1 MITLRKL
8 KIEYD
13 RLLLDDTNL
22 TFYRGQV
29 SLISGKSGIGKTSLL
44 YRIGLASTHL
54 DYEMEIDDI
63 QVHTLNEK
71 QISDIRRY
79 QIGFV
84 LQEKDILEHLD
95 VFGNLSYYALMVGK
109 SLTEQEAE
117 SLLEQVSLHV
127 PFTQDVMTLSLGER
141 QRLAIACSLVKDPD
155 IIIMDEPTASL
166 DQQNEDLIFQIL
178 TNLAHDQNKYVIIAS
193 HSLKAMEVADWI
205 YTFQDTQI
213 QITNKGICDEIKCSQ
228 KAQPKASFVGTYIKQ
243 YLHQYRYMQVMM
255 TFIIILTFSI
265 SYFLYAF
272 FQQSIQHQQ
281 DILYKQFDKQLY
293 VVDQKENLH
302 IDEGMHP
309 FTMNDPAGKP
319 YIKAVMGDYPDI
331 EIVPYFDESD
341 FSDKV
346 NAWFTMASTH
356 GIYISEEAKQILGE
370 QVSVYKDNFDFS
382 IDLYELNE
390 KSMKTHKVS
399 YQLPVNGILKK
410 GVKNHYTKPGH
421 AYIYIY
427 EPTLASL
434 YSTVA
439 STSQYPGYTFIYKDI
454 DELKQAK
461 NEFEKAG
468 YFVNDDFIEIDS
480 VEAIISQYDS
490 IRNKIFIVLYVI
502 SFILMN
508 AICVHLFYRRRKEMA
523 ILKLNGI
530 SNQELRHIFMLE
542 YAVEAF
548 SGICISSLICV
559 ALSFLHK
566 TLYINLIILNILF
579 FVFIFWCVAFMCA
592 LLIKRLTVEN
602 ELRH

>member
-1 MITLRKL
+1 MITLKKL

-13 RLLLDDTNL
+13 RLLLEDTNL
-22 TFYRGQV
+22 IFYRGQV

-109 SLTEQEAE
+109 SLTEQDAK

-166 DQQNEDLIFQIL
+166 DQQNEDFIFQIL
-178 TNLAHDQNKYVIIAS
+178 TNLAHDENKYVIIAS

-205 YTFQDTQI
+205 YTFQDTQM
-213 QITNKGICDEIKCSQ
+213 KVSKEGKHEEIKCSQ
-228 KAQPKASFVGTYIKQ
+228 KAHQKAYFVGTYIKQ

-281 DILYKQFDKQLY
+281 EILYKQFDKQLY

-309 FTMNDPAGKP
+309 FTMDNPAGKP
-319 YIKAVMGDYPDI
+319 YMKAIMSEYPDI

-370 QVSVYKDNFDFS
+370 QVSVYKDNFNFS

-421 AYIYIY
+421 AYVYIY

-434 YSTVA
+434 YSSVA
-439 STSQYPGYTFIYKDI
+439 STKQYPGYTFIYHDI

-468 YFVNDDFIEIDS
+468 YYVNDDFIEIDS
-480 VEAIISQYDS
+480 VEAIISQYDG

-566 TLYINLIILNILF
+566 TFYIKLIILNILF
-579 FVFIFWCVAFMCA
+579 FVVVFWCVAFMCA

>member
-1 MITLRKL
+1 M
-8 KIEYD
+8 E
-13 RLLLDDTNL
+13 DTNL
-22 TFYRGQV
+22 IFYRGQV

-109 SLTEQEAE
+109 SLTEQDAK

-166 DQQNEDLIFQIL
+166 DQQNEDFIFQIL
-178 TNLAHDQNKYVIIAS
+178 TNLAHDENKYVIIAS

-205 YTFQDTQI
+205 YTFQDTQM
-213 QITNKGICDEIKCSQ
+213 KVSKEGKHEEIKCSQ
-228 KAQPKASFVGTYIKQ
+228 KAHQKAYFVGTYIKQ

-281 DILYKQFDKQLY
+281 EILYKQFDKQLY

-309 FTMNDPAGKP
+309 FTMDNPAGKP
-319 YIKAVMGDYPDI
+319 YMKAIMSEYPDI

-370 QVSVYKDNFDFS
+370 QVSVYKDNFNFS

-421 AYIYIY
+421 AYVYIY

-434 YSTVA
+434 YSSVA
-439 STSQYPGYTFIYKDI
+439 STKQYPGYTFIYHDI

-468 YFVNDDFIEIDS
+468 YYVNDDFIEIDS
-480 VEAIISQYDS
+480 VEAIISQYDG

-566 TLYINLIILNILF
+566 TFYIKLIILNILF
-579 FVFIFWCVAFMCA
+579 FVVVFWCVAFMCA

>member
-1 MITLRKL
+1 MITLKKL

-22 TFYRGQV
+22 IFYRGQV

-109 SLTEQEAE
+109 SLTEQDAKC
-117 SLLEQVSLHV
+117 LLEQVSLHV

-155 IIIMDEPTASL
+155 IMIMDEPTASL

-178 TNLAHDQNKYVIIAS
+178 ANLAHDQNKYVIIAS

-205 YTFQDTQI
+205 YTFQDTQMKVSKEGKH
-213 QITNKGICDEIKCSQ
+213 QEIKCSQ
-228 KAQPKASFVGTYIKQ
+228 KTHSKASFVGTYIKQ

-319 YIKAVMGDYPDI
+319 YMKAVMSDYPDI
-331 EIVPYFDESD
+331 EIVPYFDEND

-370 QVSVYKDNFDFS
+370 QVSVYKDNFNFS

-421 AYIYIY
+421 ASIYIY

-434 YSTVA
+434 YSTVV
-439 STSQYPGYTFIYKDI
+439 STKQYPGYTFIYHDI

-461 NEFEKAG
+461 SEFEKAG

-480 VEAIISQYDS
+480 VEAIISQYDG

-566 TLYINLIILNILF
+566 TFYIKLVILNILF

>member
-1 MITLRKL
+1 MITLKKL

-13 RLLLDDTNL
+13 RLLLEDTNL
-22 TFYRGQV
+22 IFYRGQV

-109 SLTEQEAE
+109 SLTKQDAK

-155 IIIMDEPTASL
+155 IMIMDEPTASL
-166 DQQNEDLIFQIL
+166 DQQNENLIFQIL

-213 QITNKGICDEIKCSQ
+213 QITKKGTCEEIKCSQ
-228 KAQPKASFVGTYIKQ
+228 KAHSKVSFVGTYIKQ

-281 DILYKQFDKQLY
+281 EILYKQFDKQLY

-302 IDEGMHP
+302 IDEGIHP

-319 YIKAVMGDYPDI
+319 YMKAVMSDYPDI

-341 FSDKV
+341 FTDKV

-370 QVSVYKDNFDFS
+370 QVSVYKDNFNFS

-390 KSMKTHKVS
+390 KSMKTHKIS
-399 YQLPVNGILKK
+399 YQVPVNGILKK

-421 AYIYIY
+421 AYVYIY

-439 STSQYPGYTFIYKDI
+439 SSKQYPGYTFIYHDI

-461 NEFEKAG
+461 NDFEKAG
-468 YFVNDDFIEIDS
+468 YYVNDDFIEIDS
-480 VEAIISQYDS
+480 VEAIISQYDG
-490 IRNKIFIVLYVI
+490 IRNKICIVLYVI

-530 SNQELRHIFMLE
+530 SNQELRHIFMVE
-542 YAVEAF
+542 YALEIIAGIGMSVILCGILTLIYKAF
-548 SGICISSLICV
+548 YVNMIIINTFFFLLVFFCIAI
-559 ALSFLHK
+559 
-566 TLYINLIILNILF
+566 LY
-579 FVFIFWCVAFMCA
+579 A
-592 LLIKRLTVEN
+592 LLIKQLTVEN
-602 ELRH
+602 ELRK